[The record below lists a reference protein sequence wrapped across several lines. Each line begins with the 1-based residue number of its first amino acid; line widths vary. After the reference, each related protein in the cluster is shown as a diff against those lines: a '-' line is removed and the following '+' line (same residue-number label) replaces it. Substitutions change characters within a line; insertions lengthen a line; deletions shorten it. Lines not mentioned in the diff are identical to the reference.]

1 MDPNQK
7 INQKKIMKNLLY
19 LFAIVALALVVS
31 GCSTTNTNSP
41 DTSGGAGAN
50 PNVPNNGGAATSG
63 MH

>member
-1 MDPNQK
+1 
-7 INQKKIMKNLLY
+7 MKNLLY

-50 PNVPNNGGAATSG
+50 PNVPNNGGAATGG